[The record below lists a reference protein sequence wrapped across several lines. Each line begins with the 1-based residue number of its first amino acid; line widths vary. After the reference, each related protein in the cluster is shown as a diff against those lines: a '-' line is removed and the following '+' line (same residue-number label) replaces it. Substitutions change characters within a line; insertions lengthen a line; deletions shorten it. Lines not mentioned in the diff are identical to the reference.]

1 MKIKNYFFTLTAI
14 LGLFCQVNM
23 QEANAQQLK
32 TLTLEDLNFG
42 GTNYHNMIA
51 KNRWTTWWGDQLVRQ
66 DAEECYLVDLKTGKE
81 TKLFNIK
88 QLRKIKG
95 VEGVHSLYQT
105 SFPEAGK
112 TIVKIGNQLINW
124 KKGTVEKDN
133 TPQAYVRDYQLYVK
147 DAKGEH
153 KLTTDGSRNI
163 VYGQSVH
170 RDEFGIS
177 GGIYWNP
184 QHTLLAFYRMDQS
197 MVSDYPLVDIPE
209 LDWKPATGESR
220 TAKFAPEKYPMAGET
235 SHKVTVGVY
244 DVKTGNTLYLKAGD
258 PTNRYFT
265 NITWDAEGNTIY
277 MFELNRDQNDC
288 RLVSYNAATGEKIAE
303 LYRETDA
310 KYVEPQHP
318 IMFLPWDSS
327 KFILQS
333 QKDGYNHIYLFSKDG
348 KELKQITKGKWVVM
362 DILGFNKKKKSIII
376 ASNEL
381 SPIQRNLFSVDV
393 NTGKRT
399 LVDDNGK
406 GWHNGSVSESGQYI
420 YDNYQTPIVPRK
432 IAIINTENLK
442 HTAYFTADDPWKGY
456 TVPTFECGTIKAA
469 DGVTDLYYRMV
480 KPLNFDAN
488 KKYPT
493 IVYVYGGPH
502 AHNVDARWNYGSR
515 SWETWMAENGYLLF
529 ILDNRG
535 SENRGK
541 EFEQATFRHLGDEE
555 MKDQMEGV
563 KFLKS
568 LPYVDANRM
577 GVHGWSFGG
586 FMTTNLMTTYPDVFK
601 VGVAGGPVIDWKW
614 YEVMYGER
622 YMDTPQSN
630 PEGYAGSSLLAKAK
644 NLKGKL
650 QIIIGLNDPVVVPQ
664 HAFSFLKACIGAGTQ
679 PDFFVYPGEPHN
691 MRGHQ
696 STHLHE
702 RISQYFFDY
711 LK

>member
-81 TKLFNIK
+81 NKLFNIK

-258 PTNRYFT
+258 PTDRYFT